1 VTLVAIVAAL
11 ALLLAASSLLRVSR
25 KLEVPLAPEE
35 RTFATLA
42 QGDVVATTS
51 GDWLVAAPAEPLAG
65 PAQGGPF
72 QAPAPGATAALVVPL
87 RAGRAARFL
96 FVPAEG
102 PLRLLVERP
111 ATLAEAPLGTGLKLE
126 RATVDLLPGT

>member
-1 VTLVAIVAAL
+1 MTLVAIVAAL

-25 KLEVPLAPEE
+25 RLESPSPPGE

-42 QGDVVATTS
+42 KDDVVATAS
-51 GDWLVAAPAEPLAG
+51 GDWLVAAPAEPL
-65 PAQGGPF
+65 PD
-72 QAPAPGATAALVVPL
+72 PAPGAAAGLVVPL
-87 RAGRAARFL
+87 RAGREARFL
-96 FVPAEG
+96 FVPEEG

-111 ATLAEAPLGTGLKLE
+111 ATVAEAPGCAGVRLE